1 MNNRTHAVYFDVGD
15 TLVHPRLTLS
25 ELLAEVAGHLD
36 IALPGVAFSGL
47 SDHMRARVAERTRLG
62 RPFTYPP
69 AESREFWLETYQGFL
84 SRMLREEDA
93 SRLARAVLDI
103 LSSPEGYVVFHDAL
117 PTLWRLRE
125 DGFRLGIVSNWESWL
140 PQLLER
146 TGVAPLLDHVVISGV
161 CGIEK
166 PDPGI
171 FALALREA
179 GIGPEQTFYVGDN
192 PEHDVAPPLLVG
204 ITPVLLDRCRRYHPN
219 TDHPHI
225 ASLHELPSL
234 LNGIQT
240 A

>member
-1 MNNRTHAVYFDVGD
+1 MNKRTRAVYFDVGD
-15 TLVHPRLTLS
+15 TLVHPGRALA
-25 ELLAEVAGHLD
+25 ELLLEVAGDLG
-36 IALPGVAFSGL
+36 IAVPAVAFARLG
-47 SDHMRARVAERTRLG
+47 DHMRARVTERTRLG

-69 AESREFWLETYQGFL
+69 AESRKFWMETYQEFL
-84 SRMLREEDA
+84 SHLLREQEA

-103 LSSPEGYVVFHDAL
+103 LSSPEGYELFDDVL
-117 PTLWRLRE
+117 PTLRRLRE

-146 TGVAPLLDHVVISGV
+146 AEVAPLLDHVVISGM

-171 FALALREA
+171 FVLALREA
-179 GIGPEQTFYVGDN
+179 GLGPEQTFYVGDN

-204 ITPVLLDRCRRYHPN
+204 ITPVLLDRCRRYPPN
-219 TDHPHI
+219 TDHPRI

-234 LNGIQT
+234 LNGIST